1 MSKICAVMVRSWQSC
16 QKRIFIF
23 LWQNYNQKLISS
35 YNFLKLYDR
44 NAIFP
49 WPFANGQNQIDSWT
63 INYVHENEYWPN
75 GWSLLMAHCTEN
87 AHEHYIS
94 LHAFIII
101 ELDPIISM
109 GMSPYRKKLD
119 HFLVMGSIA
128 LTAPPI
134 VPICQS
140 VPPSES

>member
-23 LWQNYNQKLISS
+23 LRQNYNQKLISS
-35 YNFLKLYDR
+35 CNFLKLY
-44 NAIFP
+44 NWIVIFP
-49 WPFANGQNQIDSWT
+49 WPFANVPKSDWSWL
-63 INYVHENEYWPN
+63 INYVHEYWLTKPSFSHYKWNCIEY
-75 GWSLLMAHCTEN
+75 